1 VYDCVEGGTGVLEYL
16 GGKGLARR
24 YRVRRPRRGGK
35 MSVGSRRA
43 LSQLLCEI
51 VRQLECG
58 LNDAPGAGRVCEE
71 TKPFAPGRKV

>member
-1 VYDCVEGGTGVLEYL
+1 VPDANGDVVCMTALKEGTGVLEYL

-35 MSVGSRRA
+35 MSVGSRRV

-51 VRQLECG
+51 VQ
-58 LNDAPGAGRVCEE
+58 
-71 TKPFAPGRKV
+71 